1 MIVENKMVTRMNLIK
16 GLFYYFYFCF
26 ESKDFFSFSV

>member
-16 GLFYYFYFCF
+16 GLFYYYFCF
-26 ESKDFFSFSV
+26 ESKDFFRFSV